1 MFVSKKSLS
10 MRISW
15 FFPNV
20 FDRKELKGKFEGWH
34 QKIVN
39 VNDSERSKLFIR
51 QLQFVATAIARSL
64 PAGYSEKKLAAHDL
78 WNYESI
84 SDARDT
90 AGTVL
95 HLMDHSQRNLERPWR
110 ARYSLSK
117 FCGIRG

>member
-1 MFVSKKSLS
+1 
-10 MRISW
+10 MRILW
-15 FFPNV
+15 FFPNN

-64 PAGYSEKKLAAHDL
+64 PAGYSGKKLAAHDL
-78 WNYESI
+78 WNYESM

-95 HLMDHSQRNLERPWR
+95 RSMDHSQRNLERPWR